1 MASTHLAAFADI
13 PRLVTCQM
21 LGFIRMQ
28 PAIVERLLA
37 NITSPAVVDL
47 LIRIIQCE
55 DNADGQGVLGVSLTL
70 KACAAEGERPTD
82 VFVPLTSYRQW
93 LSAEQLIPRL
103 TDLLAPTQSP
113 ATHEAAAELLK
124 GIIIMSAPA
133 PTPFANVGPANG
145 GGGGDQNGAVGG
157 SRNNKFARE
166 LVSDEHVRKLVG
178 FMLEPVSEAAFS
190 EVAAVES
197 APSPARDGE
206 TTPVQRSAELRQE
219 AAVTRSS
226 SLVAVISIFIELI
239 RKNNS
244 DYSEPHLFHTL
255 RNGLMSHSTAQASK
269 ALLAGENDMDDDEA
283 KEAKDRV
290 ELEEKMEDLNAS
302 LGIVHLGNLLA
313 ILSDKVGELRQRL
326 SAPPVSS
333 EAGGRPSLT
342 LERFRI
348 IELFAELLHCSN
360 MAVLNRPVGT
370 GPKYDQD
377 GQLMG
382 GLAGLDVL
390 NGALNGTDGEDEDSE
405 ESDDDDEVPS
415 AGDVL
420 KQKIMDHGLLGAL
433 LVRL

>member
-1 MASTHLAAFADI
+1 
-13 PRLVTCQM
+13 
-21 LGFIRMQ
+21 
-28 PAIVERLLA
+28 
-37 NITSPAVVDL
+37 
-47 LIRIIQCE
+47 
-55 DNADGQGVLGVSLTL
+55 
-70 KACAAEGERPTD
+70 
-82 VFVPLTSYRQW
+82 
-93 LSAEQLIPRL
+93 
-103 TDLLAPTQSP
+103 
-113 ATHEAAAELLK
+113 
-124 GIIIMSAPA
+124 MSAPA
-133 PTPFANVGPANG
+133 PTPFASVGQANG
-145 GGGGDQNGAVGG
+145 GGGGEQNGAVGG

-178 FMLEPVSEAAFS
+178 FMLEPALEPALSEES
-190 EVAAVES
+190 TEVAM
-197 APSPARDGE
+197 SPARGGE
-206 TTPVQRSAELRQE
+206 TTPTQRSSDLLQE

-226 SLVAVISIFIELI
+226 SLIAVISIFIELI

-255 RNGLMSHSTAQASK
+255 RNGLMSHSTTQASK
-269 ALLAGENDMDDDEA
+269 ALLAGENEMDDEV

-313 ILSDKVGELRQRL
+313 VLSGQIGELRRRL
-326 SAPPVSS
+326 SSAPIAP
-333 EAGGRPSLT
+333 EAGVKPALT

-390 NGALNGTDGEDEDSE
+390 NGALNGTDE
-405 ESDDDDEVPS
+405 ESEDDDDSDADDESLS

-420 KQKIMDHGLLGAL
+420 KQKIMDHGLLGSL
-433 LVRL
+433 LVRLGSSRGPFQSPPDFLSFFITLFYDAGLVS

>member
-1 MASTHLAAFADI
+1 
-13 PRLVTCQM
+13 
-21 LGFIRMQ
+21 
-28 PAIVERLLA
+28 
-37 NITSPAVVDL
+37 
-47 LIRIIQCE
+47 
-55 DNADGQGVLGVSLTL
+55 
-70 KACAAEGERPTD
+70 
-82 VFVPLTSYRQW
+82 
-93 LSAEQLIPRL
+93 
-103 TDLLAPTQSP
+103 
-113 ATHEAAAELLK
+113 
-124 GIIIMSAPA
+124 MSAPA
-133 PTPFANVGPANG
+133 PTPFTNG
-145 GGGGDQNGAVGG
+145 NGAGGGDQNGAVGG

-178 FMLEPVSEAAFS
+178 FMLEPVSEEKPTSS
-190 EVAAVES
+190 EEAPAES
-197 APSPARDGE
+197 ASSPARGGE
-206 TTPVQRSAELRQE
+206 TTPTQRSTDLLQE

-255 RNGLMSHSTAQASK
+255 RNGLMSHSTAQANK
-269 ALLAGENDMDDDEA
+269 ALLAGENDMDDDDV

-313 ILSDKVGELRQRL
+313 VLSDKVGELRQRL
-326 SAPPVSS
+326 SSAPIAP
-333 EAGGRPSLT
+333 EAGIRPALT

-370 GPKYDQD
+370 GPKYDRD

-382 GLAGLDVL
+382 GLNGLDVL
-390 NGALNGTDGEDEDSE
+390 NGALNGTDGESGEDSDD
-405 ESDDDDEVPS
+405 DDDDEVPS

-420 KQKIMDHGLLGAL
+420 KQKIMDYGLLGSL
-433 LVRL
+433 LVRLCRASTHPGAN